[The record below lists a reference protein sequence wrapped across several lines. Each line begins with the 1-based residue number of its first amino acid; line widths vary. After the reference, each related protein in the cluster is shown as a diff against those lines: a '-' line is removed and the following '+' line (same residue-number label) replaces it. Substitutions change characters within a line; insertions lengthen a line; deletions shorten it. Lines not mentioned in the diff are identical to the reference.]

1 MSEKEYI
8 VTDDIK
14 SNDHQKITN
23 GPSKLVKELKENKD
37 WEIFNFFNNGIFK
50 TKPASTG
57 LTILQR
63 CKN

>member
-1 MSEKEYI
+1 
-8 VTDDIK
+8 
-14 SNDHQKITN
+14 
-23 GPSKLVKELKENKD
+23 LVKELSDDSD

-63 CKN
+63 CKK